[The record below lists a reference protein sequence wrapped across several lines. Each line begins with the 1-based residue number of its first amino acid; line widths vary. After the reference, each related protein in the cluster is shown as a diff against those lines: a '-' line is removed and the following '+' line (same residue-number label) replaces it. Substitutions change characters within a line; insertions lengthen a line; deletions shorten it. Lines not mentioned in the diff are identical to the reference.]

1 MYTPLSKKTL
11 VIFISFAFFASCSA
25 TTADNSFLL
34 IFLWRISLPRISKVL
49 EKRETKINND
59 IGEAKKIQAEAEK
72 IQEQIDNEIMKT
84 REENAQ
90 NIKDLNINLQNK
102 ALDELK
108 EIDISLSK
116 KISEAANLI
125 EKNKQKSIKEI
136 DEKVLEITKLILS
149 KLSSN
154 VISDEEIKKVVVSSS
169 KKGLNNV

>member
-1 MYTPLSKKTL
+1 MPQLNPEFFLSQLFWL
-11 VIFISFAFFASCSA
+11 VIAF
-25 TTADNSFLL
+25 SFLL
-34 IFLWRISLPRISKVL
+34 IFLWRISLPRISQVL

-84 REENAQ
+84 RDENAQ

-102 ALDELK
+102 TLDELK

-116 KISEAANLI
+116 KISEAASLI
-125 EKNKQKSIKEI
+125 EKNKQKSIKEM

-154 VISDEEIKKVVVSSS
+154 VISDEEIKKVVASSS

>member
-1 MYTPLSKKTL
+1 MPQLNPEFFLSQLFWL
-11 VIFISFAFFASCSA
+11 VIAF
-25 TTADNSFLL
+25 SFLL
-34 IFLWRISLPRISKVL
+34 IFLWRISLPRISQVL

-154 VISDEEIKKVVVSSS
+154 VISDEEIKKVVASSS

>member
-1 MYTPLSKKTL
+1 MPQLNPEFFLSQLFWL
-11 VIFISFAFFASCSA
+11 VIAF
-25 TTADNSFLL
+25 SFLL

-102 ALDELK
+102 TLDELK
-108 EIDISLSK
+108 KIDISLSK
-116 KISEAANLI
+116 KNNEAANLI

>member
-1 MYTPLSKKTL
+1 MPQLNPEFFLSQL
-11 VIFISFAFFASCSA
+11 FWLAIAF
-25 TTADNSFLL
+25 SFLL
-34 IFLWRISLPRISKVL
+34 VFLWRISLPRISKVL

-102 ALDELK
+102 TLDELK

-125 EKNKQKSIKEI
+125 EKNKQQSIKEI
-136 DEKVLEITKLILS
+136 DQKVLEITKLILS

>member
-1 MYTPLSKKTL
+1 MPQLNPEFFLSQLFWL
-11 VIFISFAFFASCSA
+11 VIAF
-25 TTADNSFLL
+25 SFLL

-102 ALDELK
+102 TLDELK

-116 KISEAANLI
+116 KISEAASLI

>member
-1 MYTPLSKKTL
+1 MPQLNPEFFLSQLFWL
-11 VIFISFAFFASCSA
+11 VIAF
-25 TTADNSFLL
+25 SFLL

-125 EKNKQKSIKEI
+125 EKNKQKLIKEI

-154 VISDEEIKKVVVSSS
+154 VISDEEIKKVVASSS

>member
-1 MYTPLSKKTL
+1 MPQLNPEFFLSQL
-11 VIFISFAFFASCSA
+11 FWLAIAF
-25 TTADNSFLL
+25 SFLL
-34 IFLWRISLPRISKVL
+34 VFLWRISLPRISKVL

-154 VISDEEIKKVVVSSS
+154 VISDEEIKKVVISSS

>member
-1 MYTPLSKKTL
+1 MPQLNPEFFLSQLFWL
-11 VIFISFAFFASCSA
+11 VIAF
-25 TTADNSFLL
+25 SFLL
-34 IFLWRISLPRISKVL
+34 IFLWRISLPRISQVL

-102 ALDELK
+102 ALDEIK
-108 EIDISLSK
+108 EIYISLSK

-154 VISDEEIKKVVVSSS
+154 VISDEEIKKVVASSS

>member
-1 MYTPLSKKTL
+1 MPQLNPEFFLSQLFWL
-11 VIFISFAFFASCSA
+11 VIAF
-25 TTADNSFLL
+25 SFLL
-34 IFLWRISLPRISKVL
+34 IFLWRISLPRISQVL

-90 NIKDLNINLQNK
+90 NINDLNINLQNK

-154 VISDEEIKKVVVSSS
+154 VISDEEIKKVVTSSS

>member
-1 MYTPLSKKTL
+1 MPQLNPEFFLSQLFWL
-11 VIFISFAFFASCSA
+11 VIAF
-25 TTADNSFLL
+25 SFLL

-90 NIKDLNINLQNK
+90 NIKDLNINLKNK
-102 ALDELK
+102 TLDELK
-108 EIDISLSK
+108 KIEKSLSK
-116 KISEAANLI
+116 KINEAANLI

>member
-1 MYTPLSKKTL
+1 MPQLNPEFFLSQLFWL
-11 VIFISFAFFASCSA
+11 VIAF
-25 TTADNSFLL
+25 SFLL

-102 ALDELK
+102 TLDELK
-108 EIDISLSK
+108 KIDISLSK
-116 KISEAANLI
+116 KINEAANLI

>member
-1 MYTPLSKKTL
+1 MPQLNPEFFLSQLFWL
-11 VIFISFAFFASCSA
+11 VIAF
-25 TTADNSFLL
+25 SFLL
-34 IFLWRISLPRISKVL
+34 IFLWRISLPRISQVL

-102 ALDELK
+102 TLDELK
-108 EIDISLSK
+108 KIDISLSK
-116 KISEAANLI
+116 KINEAANLI

>member
-1 MYTPLSKKTL
+1 MPQLNPEFFLSQLFWL
-11 VIFISFAFFASCSA
+11 VIAF
-25 TTADNSFLL
+25 SFLL

-154 VISDEEIKKVVVSSS
+154 VISDEEIKKVVASSS

>member
-1 MYTPLSKKTL
+1 
-11 VIFISFAFFASCSA
+11 
-25 TTADNSFLL
+25 
-34 IFLWRISLPRISKVL
+34 
-49 EKRETKINND
+49 
-59 IGEAKKIQAEAEK
+59 
-72 IQEQIDNEIMKT
+72 MKT

-102 ALDELK
+102 TLDELK
-108 EIDISLSK
+108 KIDISLSK
-116 KISEAANLI
+116 KINEAANLI

>member
-1 MYTPLSKKTL
+1 MPQLNPEFFLSQLFWL
-11 VIFISFAFFASCSA
+11 VIAF
-25 TTADNSFLL
+25 SFLL
-34 IFLWRISLPRISKVL
+34 IFLWRISLPRISQVL

-154 VISDEEIKKVVVSSS
+154 VISDEEIKKVVISSS

>member
-1 MYTPLSKKTL
+1 MPQLNPEFFLSQLFWL
-11 VIFISFAFFASCSA
+11 VIAF
-25 TTADNSFLL
+25 SFLL

-154 VISDEEIKKVVVSSS
+154 VISDEEIKKVVTSSS

>member
-1 MYTPLSKKTL
+1 MPQLNPEFFLSQLFWL
-11 VIFISFAFFASCSA
+11 VIAF
-25 TTADNSFLL
+25 SFLL

-90 NIKDLNINLQNK
+90 NIKDLNIKLQNK
-102 ALDELK
+102 TLDELK

>member
-1 MYTPLSKKTL
+1 MPQLNPEFFLSQLFWL
-11 VIFISFAFFASCSA
+11 VIAF
-25 TTADNSFLL
+25 SFLL

>member
-1 MYTPLSKKTL
+1 MPQLNPEFFLSQLFWL
-11 VIFISFAFFASCSA
+11 VIAF
-25 TTADNSFLL
+25 SFLL

-102 ALDELK
+102 TLDELK
-108 EIDISLSK
+108 KIDISLSK
-116 KISEAANLI
+116 KINEAANLI

-136 DEKVLEITKLILS
+136 DEKELEITKLILS

>member
-1 MYTPLSKKTL
+1 MPQLNPEFFLSQL
-11 VIFISFAFFASCSA
+11 FWLAIAF
-25 TTADNSFLL
+25 SFLL
-34 IFLWRISLPRISKVL
+34 VFLWRISLPRISKVL

-102 ALDELK
+102 TLDELK

-154 VISDEEIKKVVVSSS
+154 VISDEEIKKVVASSS

>member
-1 MYTPLSKKTL
+1 MPQLNPEFFLSQLFWL
-11 VIFISFAFFASCSA
+11 VIAF
-25 TTADNSFLL
+25 SFLL
-34 IFLWRISLPRISKVL
+34 IFLWRISLPRISQVL

-154 VISDEEIKKVVVSSS
+154 VISDEEIKKVVTSSS

>member
-1 MYTPLSKKTL
+1 MPQLNPEFFLSQLFWL
-11 VIFISFAFFASCSA
+11 VIAF
-25 TTADNSFLL
+25 SFLL

-102 ALDELK
+102 TLDELK